1 MNALQLY
8 PNHLII
14 AKENSFSSA
23 NKGQSPFFQPIVL
36 AEIGISMRIKIKSKI
51 DVSYKTI
58 IMAV

>member
-1 MNALQLY
+1 
-8 PNHLII
+8 
-14 AKENSFSSA
+14 
-23 NKGQSPFFQPIVL
+23 VL